1 MKTRIKKSKSW
12 INCTESEKTR
22 GEISIETP
30 FQGSVEIKSISFYT
44 IKKNQN
50 NHVTDGIY
58 FLNIL
63 SSKLSC
69 ADDIV
74 DTVINGL
81 CCDSQ
86 VFF

>member
-1 MKTRIKKSKSW
+1 MKKRKSR
-12 INCTESEKTR
+12 INCTESGKW
-22 GEISIETP
+22 GGGGSIETP
-30 FQGSVEIKSISFYT
+30 FQGPVEIKSISFYT

-50 NHVTDGIY
+50 NHVIDGIF

-69 ADDIV
+69 ADDII
-74 DTVINGL
+74 DIVINGL